1 MTNCALVENIRKL
14 VEESSFA
21 AVLTAVSLEAS
32 RVAEDMED
40 GIEYRDLARNIKS
53 AARLAADIQA

>member
-1 MTNCALVENIRKL
+1 MTNCELTEIVRKL
-14 VEESSFA
+14 IEESSFA

-32 RVAEDMED
+32 RVADDQAD

-53 AARLAADIQA
+53 AARLAADIKA